1 MLQFLTIENY
11 ALIDHLEFRPGQGL
25 TVITGETGA
34 GKSIIMGA
42 LGLILGQRADA
53 KAVRSGAGKCVIEA
67 QFDISAY
74 ALEGFFAQN
83 DLEYDASATIIR
95 REIYATGKSRA
106 FVNDTPVQ
114 LPLLRELGS
123 HLIDIHSQHQNL
135 LLGQD
140 AFQLSVVDALAHN
153 QAEYANYRAAYDQ
166 LKAHDSKLKTLKAQ
180 AERDAQEADYLRFQ
194 FSQLDDANLVEGEQE
209 ELEAE
214 QELLSHAEDIKSCL
228 CQMHEGLDGEGEA
241 VVQVL
246 KSISQKAHELSRIYP
261 DIAEIAQRL
270 ESDYID
276 LKDIADEVD
285 SRSEEVNFDPQRL
298 EQVEERLGLLYS
310 LQKKHGKSSV
320 EELIQLR
327 DELFERIQHID
338 NSDEEILELEEQVKR
353 LTAEATRLAAILTD
367 TRKQAAQQLQKD
379 LIARVTYL
387 GMPNLRFQVSITP
400 LHSSTPLNPLLTSLN
415 PSNQSSPFKGDER
428 GSLSP
433 SGSDRVEFL
442 FSANKNQPLR
452 PAGEVASGG
461 EISRLMLGI
470 KSLVASARTLPTII
484 FDEIDT
490 GVSGDIADRMG
501 SVMKELSNHLQVIT
515 ITHLPQVAGKGNQH
529 FRVFKA
535 DTDEQTITHIEQLS
549 PEQRIQEI
557 ARMLSGSDITPEAL
571 ANARTLI
578 TE

>member
-74 ALEGFFAQN
+74 DLEAFFAQN

-153 QAEYANYRAAYDQ
+153 QAEYASYRAAYDQ
-166 LKAHDSKLKTLKAQ
+166 LKAHDSKLKALRAQ
-180 AERDAQEADYLRFQ
+180 AERDAQEADYIRFQ

-228 CQMHEGLDGEGEA
+228 CQMHEGLDGEGDA
-241 VVQVL
+241 VVQML
-246 KSISQKAHELSRIYP
+246 KSVSQKAHELSRIYP

-285 SRSEEVNFDPQRL
+285 SRSEEVNYDPQRL
-298 EQVEERLGLLYS
+298 EQVEERLSLLYS

-338 NSDEEILELEEQVKR
+338 NSDEEILELEQQVKR
-353 LTAEATRLAAILTD
+353 LAAEATHLAAILTD
-367 TRKQAAQQLQKD
+367 TRKHAAQQLQKD

-400 LHSSTPLNPLLTSLN
+400 LHSSNEP
-415 PSNQSSPFKGDER
+415 SPFKGDER
-428 GSLSP
+428 GS
-433 SGSDRVEFL
+433 DRIEFL

-501 SVMKELSNHLQVIT
+501 SVMKELSTHLQVIT
-515 ITHLPQVAGKGNQH
+515 ITHLPQVAGKGNQY

-549 PEQRIQEI
+549 SEQRIQEI

>member
-1 MLQFLTIENY
+1 
-11 ALIDHLEFRPGQGL
+11 
-25 TVITGETGA
+25 
-34 GKSIIMGA
+34 
-42 LGLILGQRADA
+42 
-53 KAVRSGAGKCVIEA
+53 
-67 QFDISAY
+67 
-74 ALEGFFAQN
+74 
-83 DLEYDASATIIR
+83 
-95 REIYATGKSRA
+95 
-106 FVNDTPVQ
+106 
-114 LPLLRELGS
+114 
-123 HLIDIHSQHQNL
+123 
-135 LLGQD
+135 
-140 AFQLSVVDALAHN
+140 
-153 QAEYANYRAAYDQ
+153 
-166 LKAHDSKLKTLKAQ
+166 
-180 AERDAQEADYLRFQ
+180 
-194 FSQLDDANLVEGEQE
+194 
-209 ELEAE
+209 
-214 QELLSHAEDIKSCL
+214 
-228 CQMHEGLDGEGEA
+228 MHEGLDGEGDA
-241 VVQVL
+241 VVQML
-246 KSISQKAHELSRIYP
+246 KSVSQRAHELSRIYP

-285 SRSEEVNFDPQRL
+285 SRSEQVNYDPQRL
-298 EQVEERLGLLYS
+298 EQVEERLSLLYS

-327 DELFERIQHID
+327 DQLFERIQHID
-338 NSDEEILELEEQVKR
+338 NSDEEIMELEQQVQK
-353 LTAEATRLAAILTD
+353 LTAQATQRAAVLTD
-367 TRKQAAQQLQKD
+367 TRKKAAQQLQKD

-400 LHSSTPLNPLLTSLN
+400 LHSSNE
-415 PSNQSSPFKGDER
+415 SSPFKGDER
-428 GSLSP
+428 GS
-433 SGSDRVEFL
+433 DRIEFL

-501 SVMKELSNHLQVIT
+501 SVMKELSTHLQVIT

-535 DTDEQTITHIEQLS
+535 DTDSQTITHIEQLS
-549 PEQRIQEI
+549 SEQRLQEI

-578 TE
+578 SE

>member
-11 ALIDHLEFRPGQGL
+11 ALIDHLEFHPGKGL

-74 ALEGFFAQN
+74 DLEAFFAQN

-153 QAEYANYRAAYDQ
+153 QAEYASYRAAYDQ
-166 LKAHDSKLKTLKAQ
+166 LKAHDSKLKALRAQ
-180 AERDAQEADYLRFQ
+180 AERDAQEADYIRFQ

-228 CQMHEGLDGEGEA
+228 CQMHEGLDGEGDA
-241 VVQVL
+241 VVQML

-285 SRSEEVNFDPQRL
+285 SRSEEVNYDPQRL
-298 EQVEERLGLLYS
+298 EQVEERLSLLYS

-338 NSDEEILELEEQVKR
+338 NSDEEILELEQQVKR
-353 LTAEATRLAAILTD
+353 LAAEATRLAAILTD
-367 TRKQAAQQLQKD
+367 TRKQAAQQLQKN

-400 LHSSTPLNPLLTSLN
+400 L
-415 PSNQSSPFKGDER
+415 D
-428 GSLSP
+428 SLSP
-433 SGSDRVEFL
+433 SGSDSLEFL

-501 SVMKELSNHLQVIT
+501 SVMKELSRHLQVIT

-535 DTDEQTITHIEQLS
+535 DTDEQTITHIEQLTA
-549 PEQRIQEI
+549 EQRIREI

-578 TE
+578 AE

>member
-74 ALEGFFAQN
+74 DLEAFFAQN

-153 QAEYANYRAAYDQ
+153 QAEYASYRAAYDQ
-166 LKAHDSKLKTLKAQ
+166 LKAHDSKLKALRAQ
-180 AERDAQEADYLRFQ
+180 AERDAQEADYIRFQ

-228 CQMHEGLDGEGEA
+228 CQMHEGLDGEGDA
-241 VVQVL
+241 VVQML
-246 KSISQKAHELSRIYP
+246 KSVSQKAHELSRIYP

-285 SRSEEVNFDPQRL
+285 SRSEEVNYDPQRL
-298 EQVEERLGLLYS
+298 EQVEERLSLLYS

-338 NSDEEILELEEQVKR
+338 NSDEEILELEQQVKR

-400 LHSSTPLNPLLTSLN
+400 LHPSNLSNLSSLSN
-415 PSNQSSPFKGDER
+415 PSEPLRTLQNP
-428 GSLSP
+428 SLSP
-433 SGSDRVEFL
+433 SGSDRIEFL

-501 SVMKELSNHLQVIT
+501 SVMKELSSHLQVIT

-535 DTDEQTITHIEQLS
+535 DTDEQTITHIEQLTA
-549 PEQRIQEI
+549 EQRIREI

-571 ANARTLI
+571 ANARTFI
-578 TE
+578 AE

>member
-74 ALEGFFAQN
+74 DLEAFFAQN

-153 QAEYANYRAAYDQ
+153 QAEYASYRAAYDQ
-166 LKAHDSKLKTLKAQ
+166 LKAHDSKLKALRSQ
-180 AERDAQEADYLRFQ
+180 AERDAQEADYMRFQ

-228 CQMHEGLDGEGEA
+228 CQMHEGLDGEGDA
-241 VVQVL
+241 VVQML
-246 KSISQKAHELSRIYP
+246 KSVSQKAHELSRIYP

-285 SRSEEVNFDPQRL
+285 SRSEEVNYDPQRL

-310 LQKKHGKSSV
+310 LQKKHGKASV

-338 NSDEEILELEEQVKR
+338 NSDEEILELEQQVK
-353 LTAEATRLAAILTD
+353 LLAAEATRLAAILTD

-400 LHSSTPLNPLLTSLN
+400 L
-415 PSNQSSPFKGDER
+415 D
-428 GSLSP
+428 SLSP
-433 SGSDRVEFL
+433 SGSDTLEFL

-501 SVMKELSNHLQVIT
+501 SVMKELSRHLQVIT

-549 PEQRIQEI
+549 SEQRIQEI

>member
-74 ALEGFFAQN
+74 DLEAFFAQN

-114 LPLLRELGS
+114 LPLLRQLGS

-153 QAEYANYRAAYDQ
+153 QAEYASYRAAYDQ
-166 LKAHDSKLKTLKAQ
+166 LKAHDSKLKALRAQ
-180 AERDAQEADYLRFQ
+180 AERDAQEADYIRFQ

-228 CQMHEGLDGEGEA
+228 CQMHEGLDGEGDA
-241 VVQVL
+241 VVQML
-246 KSISQKAHELSRIYP
+246 KSVSQKAHELSRIFP

-285 SRSEEVNFDPQRL
+285 SRSEEVNYDPQRL
-298 EQVEERLGLLYS
+298 EQVEERLSLLYS

-338 NSDEEILELEEQVKR
+338 NSDEEILELEQQVKR
-353 LTAEATRLAAILTD
+353 LDAEATRLADILTD
-367 TRKQAAQQLQKD
+367 TRKHAAQQLQKD

-400 LHSSTPLNPLLTSLN
+400 L
-415 PSNQSSPFKGDER
+415 D
-428 GSLSP
+428 SLSP
-433 SGSDRVEFL
+433 SGSDSLEFL

-501 SVMKELSNHLQVIT
+501 SVMKELSTHLQVIT

-549 PEQRIQEI
+549 SGQRIQEI

>member
-74 ALEGFFAQN
+74 DLEAFFAQN

-153 QAEYANYRAAYDQ
+153 QAEYASYRAAYDQ
-166 LKAHDSKLKTLKAQ
+166 LKAHDSKLKALRAQ
-180 AERDAQEADYLRFQ
+180 AERDAQEADYIRFQ
-194 FSQLDDANLVEGEQE
+194 FSQLDEANLVEGEQE

-228 CQMHEGLDGEGEA
+228 CQMHEGLDGEGDA
-241 VVQVL
+241 VVQML
-246 KSISQKAHELSRIYP
+246 KSVSQKAHELSRIYP

-285 SRSEEVNFDPQRL
+285 SRSEEVNYDPQRL
-298 EQVEERLGLLYS
+298 EQVEERLSLLYS

-338 NSDEEILELEEQVKR
+338 NSDEEIIELEQQVKR
-353 LTAEATRLAAILTD
+353 LAAEATRLAAILTD
-367 TRKQAAQQLQKD
+367 TRKRAAQQLQKD

-400 LHSSTPLNPLLTSLN
+400 L
-415 PSNQSSPFKGDER
+415 D
-428 GSLSP
+428 SLSP
-433 SGSDRVEFL
+433 SGSDSLEFL

-501 SVMKELSNHLQVIT
+501 SVMKELSSHLQVIT

-549 PEQRIQEI
+549 SEQRIQEI

>member
-11 ALIDHLEFRPGQGL
+11 ALIDHLEFHPGKGL

-74 ALEGFFAQN
+74 DLEAFFAQN

-153 QAEYANYRAAYDQ
+153 QAEYASYRAAYDQ
-166 LKAHDSKLKTLKAQ
+166 LKAHDSKLKALRAQ
-180 AERDAQEADYLRFQ
+180 AERDAQEADYIRFQ

-228 CQMHEGLDGEGEA
+228 CQMHEGLDGEGDA
-241 VVQVL
+241 VVQML
-246 KSISQKAHELSRIYP
+246 KSVSQKAHELSRIYP

-270 ESDYID
+270 ESEYID

-285 SRSEEVNFDPQRL
+285 SRSEEVNYDPQRL
-298 EQVEERLGLLYS
+298 EQVEERLSLLYS

-338 NSDEEILELEEQVKR
+338 NSDEEILELEQQVKR

-400 LHSSTPLNPLLTSLN
+400 LN
-415 PSNQSSPFKGDER
+415 
-428 GSLSP
+428 SLSP
-433 SGSDRVEFL
+433 SGSDSLEFL

-501 SVMKELSNHLQVIT
+501 SVMKELSTHLQVIT

-549 PEQRIQEI
+549 SEQRIQEI

>member
-74 ALEGFFAQN
+74 DLEGFFAQN

-153 QAEYANYRAAYDQ
+153 QAEYASYRAAYDQ
-166 LKAHDSKLKTLKAQ
+166 LKAHDSRLKALRAQ
-180 AERDAQEADYLRFQ
+180 AERDAQEADYIRFQ

-228 CQMHEGLDGEGEA
+228 CQMHECLDGEGDA
-241 VVQVL
+241 VVQML
-246 KSISQKAHELSRIYP
+246 KSVSQKAHELSRIYP

-285 SRSEEVNFDPQRL
+285 SRSEEVNYDPQRL
-298 EQVEERLGLLYS
+298 EQVEERLSLLYS

-327 DELFERIQHID
+327 DELFD
-338 NSDEEILELEEQVKR
+338 NSDEEILELEQQVKR
-353 LTAEATRLAAILTD
+353 LAAEATRLAAILTD
-367 TRKQAAQQLQKD
+367 TRKHAAQQLQKD

-400 LHSSTPLNPLLTSLN
+400 LN
-415 PSNQSSPFKGDER
+415 
-428 GSLSP
+428 SLSP
-433 SGSDRVEFL
+433 SGSDSLEFL

-501 SVMKELSNHLQVIT
+501 SVMKELSTHLQVIT

-549 PEQRIQEI
+549 SEQRIQEI

>member
-1 MLQFLTIENY
+1 MLLTLTIDNY

-53 KAVRSGAGKCVIEA
+53 KAVRNGVAKCIIEA

-74 ALEGFFAQN
+74 DLEGFFAQN
-83 DLEYDASATIIR
+83 DLEYDASTTIIR

-106 FVNDTPVQ
+106 FVNDIPVQ
-114 LPLLRELGS
+114 LPLLRELGN

-135 LLGQD
+135 LLGDD

-153 QAEYANYRAAYDQ
+153 QAEYAQYRSVYDR
-166 LKAHDSKLKTLKAQ
+166 LVTENSKLKNLKAQ
-180 AERDAQEADYLRFQ
+180 AERDAQEADYIRFQ
-194 FSQLDDANLVEGEQE
+194 FSQLDDANLIEGEQE
-209 ELEAE
+209 ELESE
-214 QELLSHAEDIKSCL
+214 QELLSHAEEIKSCL
-228 CQMHEGLDGEGEA
+228 CQMHEGLDGEGDA
-241 VVQVL
+241 IVQML

-276 LKDIADEVD
+276 LKDIADDID
-285 SRSEEVNFDPQRL
+285 SRSEDVNYDPQRM
-298 EQVEERLGLLYS
+298 EQVEERLSLLYS
-310 LQKKHGKSSV
+310 LQKKHGKTSV

-327 DELFERIQHID
+327 DQLFERIQHID
-338 NSDEEILELEEQVKR
+338 GSDEEIEELQQKVKR
-353 LTAEATRLAAILTD
+353 LTAEATRCAAILTD
-367 TRKQAAQQLQKD
+367 TRCKAAAKLQQD
-379 LIARVTYL
+379 LIERVTYL

-400 LHSSTPLNPLLTSLN
+400 LHSN
-415 PSNQSSPFKGDER
+415 PSNSSNPSNESSPFKGDKR
-428 GSLSP
+428 GA
-433 SGSDRVEFL
+433 DTVEFL

-501 SVMKELSNHLQVIT
+501 RVMKELSTHLQVIT

-535 DTDEQTITHIEQLS
+535 DTDSQTITHIEQLTS
-549 PEQRIQEI
+549 DQRLHEI
-557 ARMLSGSDITPEAL
+557 ARMLSGSNITPEAL

-578 TE
+578 AE

>member
-74 ALEGFFAQN
+74 DLEAFFAQN

-153 QAEYANYRAAYDQ
+153 QAEYASYRAAYDQ
-166 LKAHDSKLKTLKAQ
+166 LKAHDSRLKALRAQ
-180 AERDAQEADYLRFQ
+180 AERDAQEADYIRFQ

-228 CQMHEGLDGEGEA
+228 CQMHEGLDGEGDA
-241 VVQVL
+241 VVQML

-285 SRSEEVNFDPQRL
+285 SRSEEVNYDPQRL
-298 EQVEERLGLLYS
+298 EQVEERLSLLYS

-338 NSDEEILELEEQVKR
+338 NSDEEILELEQQVKR
-353 LTAEATRLAAILTD
+353 LAAEATRLAAILTD
-367 TRKQAAQQLQKD
+367 TRKRAAQQLQKD

-400 LHSSTPLNPLLTSLN
+400 L
-415 PSNQSSPFKGDER
+415 D
-428 GSLSP
+428 SLSP
-433 SGSDRVEFL
+433 SGSDSLEFL

-501 SVMKELSNHLQVIT
+501 SVMKELSTHLQVIT

-549 PEQRIQEI
+549 SGQRIQEI

>member
-11 ALIDHLEFRPGQGL
+11 ALIDHLELNPGKGL

-74 ALEGFFAQN
+74 DLEAFFAQN

-140 AFQLSVVDALAHN
+140 VFQLSVVDALAHN
-153 QAEYANYRAAYDQ
+153 QAEYASYRAAYDQ
-166 LKAHDSKLKTLKAQ
+166 LKAHDSRLKALRAQ
-180 AERDAQEADYLRFQ
+180 AERDAQEADYIRFQ

-228 CQMHEGLDGEGEA
+228 CQMHEGLDGEGDA
-241 VVQVL
+241 VVQML
-246 KSISQKAHELSRIYP
+246 KSVSQKAHELSRIYP

-285 SRSEEVNFDPQRL
+285 SRSEEVNYDPQRL
-298 EQVEERLGLLYS
+298 EQVEERLSLLYS

-338 NSDEEILELEEQVKR
+338 NSDEEILELEQQVKR
-353 LTAEATRLAAILTD
+353 FAAEATRLAAILTD
-367 TRKQAAQQLQKD
+367 TRKHAAQQLQKD

-400 LHSSTPLNPLLTSLN
+400 LN
-415 PSNQSSPFKGDER
+415 
-428 GSLSP
+428 SLSP
-433 SGSDRVEFL
+433 SGSDSLEFL

-501 SVMKELSNHLQVIT
+501 SVMKELSTHLQVIT
-515 ITHLPQVAGKGNQH
+515 ITHLSSYPPSSAFRRLPVCSAVPTSLPKPWLMPGRLSKNNNY
-529 FRVFKA
+529 RVFHHQA
-535 DTDEQTITHIEQLS
+535 LS
-549 PEQRIQEI
+549 
-557 ARMLSGSDITPEAL
+557 L
-571 ANARTLI
+571 AG
-578 TE
+578 

>member
-74 ALEGFFAQN
+74 DLEAFFAQN

-153 QAEYANYRAAYDQ
+153 QAEYASYRAAYDQ
-166 LKAHDSKLKTLKAQ
+166 LKAHDSKLKALRAQ
-180 AERDAQEADYLRFQ
+180 AERDAQEADYIRFQ

-228 CQMHEGLDGEGEA
+228 CQMHEGLDGEGDA
-241 VVQVL
+241 VVQML
-246 KSISQKAHELSRIYP
+246 KSVSQKAHELSRIYP

-285 SRSEEVNFDPQRL
+285 SRSEEVNYDPQRL
-298 EQVEERLGLLYS
+298 EQVEERLSLLYS

-338 NSDEEILELEEQVKR
+338 NSDEEILELEQQVKR
-353 LTAEATRLAAILTD
+353 LAAEATRLAAILTD
-367 TRKQAAQQLQKD
+367 TRKHAAQQLQKD

-400 LHSSTPLNPLLTSLN
+400 L
-415 PSNQSSPFKGDER
+415 D
-428 GSLSP
+428 SLSP
-433 SGSDRVEFL
+433 SGSDSLEFL

-501 SVMKELSNHLQVIT
+501 SVMKELSTHLQVIT

-549 PEQRIQEI
+549 SGQRIQEI

>member
-74 ALEGFFAQN
+74 DLEAFFAQN

-153 QAEYANYRAAYDQ
+153 QAEYASYRAAYDQ
-166 LKAHDSKLKTLKAQ
+166 LKAHDSKLKALRAQ
-180 AERDAQEADYLRFQ
+180 AERDAQEADYIRFQ

-228 CQMHEGLDGEGEA
+228 CQMHEGLDGEGDA
-241 VVQVL
+241 VVQML

-285 SRSEEVNFDPQRL
+285 SRSEEVNYDPQRL
-298 EQVEERLGLLYS
+298 EQVEERLSLLYS
-310 LQKKHGKSSV
+310 LQKKHGKSSA

-338 NSDEEILELEEQVKR
+338 NSDEEILELEQQVKR
-353 LTAEATRLAAILTD
+353 LAAEATRLAAILSD
-367 TRKQAAQQLQKD
+367 TRKRAAQQLQKD

-400 LHSSTPLNPLLTSLN
+400 L
-415 PSNQSSPFKGDER
+415 D
-428 GSLSP
+428 SLSP
-433 SGSDRVEFL
+433 SGSDSLEFL

-501 SVMKELSNHLQVIT
+501 SVMKELSTHLQVIT

-549 PEQRIQEI
+549 SEQRIQEI

>member
-1 MLQFLTIENY
+1 MLQSLTIENY

-53 KAVRSGAGKCVIEA
+53 KAVRNGATKCVIEA

-74 ALEGFFAQN
+74 GLETFFTQN
-83 DLEYDASATIIR
+83 DLEYDAVNTIVR

-106 FVNDTPVQ
+106 FVNDIPVQ
-114 LPLLRELGS
+114 LQMLRQLGT

-140 AFQLSVVDALAHN
+140 AFQLSVIDSLAHN
-153 QAEYANYRAAYDQ
+153 QYEYGQYRTVYNELMELRRQIKRLRAE
-166 LKAHDSKLKTLKAQ
+166 
-180 AERDAQEADYLRFQ
+180 AERDAQEADYIRYQ
-194 FSQLDDANLVEGEQE
+194 FGQLDDANLAEGEQE

-214 QELLSHAEDIKSCL
+214 QELLGHAEEIKSSL
-228 CQMHEGLDGEGEA
+228 SQMHEALDGEGEA
-241 VVQVL
+241 VVQML
-246 KSISQKAHELSRIYP
+246 KDVARRAHELSRIYP
-261 DIAEIAQRL
+261 DIAEIAERL

-285 SRSEEVNFDPQRL
+285 SRSEEVNFDPQRM
-298 EQVEERLGLLYS
+298 EQVEERLSLLYS
-310 LQKKHGKSSV
+310 LQKKHGCHTV
-320 EELIQLR
+320 AELIALR
-327 DELFERIQHID
+327 DQLFERMQHID
-338 NSDEEILELEEQVKR
+338 GSDDQIAQLEQQERQLTKR
-353 LTAEATRLAAILTD
+353 VTQCAASLTATR
-367 TRKQAAQQLQKD
+367 RQAATKLQAD
-379 LIARVTYL
+379 LIARVAYL
-387 GMPNLRFQVSITP
+387 GMPNLRFEATVSP
-400 LHSSTPLNPLLTSLN
+400 LDKESDGSPLFSAT
-415 PSNQSSPFKGDER
+415 GA
-428 GSLSP
+428 
-433 SGSDRVEFL
+433 DRIEFL

-501 SVMKELSNHLQVIT
+501 QVMKELSSHLQVIT
-515 ITHLPQVAGKGNQH
+515 ITHLPQVAGKGDQH
-529 FRVFKA
+529 FRVFKTDTA
-535 DTDEQTITHIEQLS
+535 DQTITHIEQLS
-549 PEQRIQEI
+549 DEQRLHEV
-557 ARMLSGSDITPEAL
+557 ARMLSGSDITSEAL

-578 TE
+578 GK

>member
-1 MLQFLTIENY
+1 MLLTLTIDNY

-53 KAVRSGAGKCVIEA
+53 KAVRNGATKCIIEA

-74 ALEGFFAQN
+74 ALQDFFLQN
-83 DLEYDASATIIR
+83 DLEYDANATIIR

-106 FVNDTPVQ
+106 FVNDIPVQ
-114 LPLLRELGS
+114 LPLLRDLGS

-135 LLGQD
+135 LLGDD

-153 QAEYANYRAAYDQ
+153 QVEYAQYRTVYDQ
-166 LKAHDSKLKTLKAQ
+166 LVTQNAKLRTLKDQ
-180 AERDAQEADYLRFQ
+180 AKRDAQEADYIRFQ

-214 QELLSHAEDIKSCL
+214 QELLSHAEEIKSCL
-228 CQMHEGLDGEGEA
+228 CQMHEGLDGEGDA
-241 VVQVL
+241 IVQML

-261 DIAEIAQRL
+261 DITEIAQRL

-276 LKDIADEVD
+276 LKDIADDVD
-285 SRSEEVNFDPQRL
+285 SRSEEVNYDPQRM
-298 EQVEERLGLLYS
+298 EQVEERLSLLYS
-310 LQKKHGKSSV
+310 LQKKHGKTSV

-327 DELFERIQHID
+327 DQLFERIQHID
-338 NSDEEILELEEQVKR
+338 GSDEEIEELKQKVKQ
-353 LTAEATRLAAILTD
+353 LTAEATRCAAILTD
-367 TRKQAAQQLQKD
+367 TRRKAAAKLQQD
-379 LIARVTYL
+379 LIERVTYL

-400 LHSSTPLNPLLTSLN
+400 LNSNPDLKDQDVTSS
-415 PSNQSSPFKGDER
+415 FKGDKK
-428 GSLSP
+428 GA
-433 SGSDRVEFL
+433 DTVEFL

-501 SVMKELSNHLQVIT
+501 RVMKELSNHLQVIT

-535 DTDEQTITHIEQLS
+535 DTDSQTITHIEQLTS
-549 PEQRIQEI
+549 DQRLHEI
-557 ARMLSGSDITPEAL
+557 ARMLSGSNITPEAL
-571 ANARTLI
+571 ANAQTLI
-578 TE
+578 AE

>member
-11 ALIDHLEFRPGQGL
+11 ALIDHLEFHPGKGL

-74 ALEGFFAQN
+74 DLEAFFAQN

-153 QAEYANYRAAYDQ
+153 QAEYASYRAAYDQ
-166 LKAHDSKLKTLKAQ
+166 LKAHDSKLKALRAQ
-180 AERDAQEADYLRFQ
+180 AERDAQEADYIRFQ

-228 CQMHEGLDGEGEA
+228 CQMHEGLDGEGDA
-241 VVQVL
+241 VVQML
-246 KSISQKAHELSRIYP
+246 KSVSQKAHELSRIYP

-285 SRSEEVNFDPQRL
+285 SRSEEVNYDPQRL
-298 EQVEERLGLLYS
+298 EQVEERLSLLYT

-338 NSDEEILELEEQVKR
+338 NSDEEILELEQQVKR
-353 LTAEATRLAAILTD
+353 LAAEATRLAAILTD

-400 LHSSTPLNPLLTSLN
+400 LN
-415 PSNQSSPFKGDER
+415 
-428 GSLSP
+428 SLSP
-433 SGSDRVEFL
+433 SGSDSLEFL

-501 SVMKELSNHLQVIT
+501 SVMKELSTHLQVIT

>member
-11 ALIDHLEFRPGQGL
+11 ALIDHLEFHPGKGL

-74 ALEGFFAQN
+74 DLEAFFAQN

-114 LPLLRELGS
+114 LPLLRQLGS

-153 QAEYANYRAAYDQ
+153 QAEYASYRAAYDQ
-166 LKAHDSKLKTLKAQ
+166 LKAHDSKLKALRAQ
-180 AERDAQEADYLRFQ
+180 AERDAQEADYIRFQ

-228 CQMHEGLDGEGEA
+228 CQMHEGLDGEGDA
-241 VVQVL
+241 VVQML

-285 SRSEEVNFDPQRL
+285 SRSEEVNYDPQRL
-298 EQVEERLGLLYS
+298 EQVEERLSLLYS

-338 NSDEEILELEEQVKR
+338 NSDEEILELEQQVKR
-353 LTAEATRLAAILTD
+353 LAAEATRLAAILTD

-400 LHSSTPLNPLLTSLN
+400 L
-415 PSNQSSPFKGDER
+415 D
-428 GSLSP
+428 SLSP
-433 SGSDRVEFL
+433 SGSDSLEFL

-501 SVMKELSNHLQVIT
+501 SVMKELSTHLQVIT
-515 ITHLPQVAGKGNQH
+515 ITHLPQVAGKGKQH

-549 PEQRIQEI
+549 SEQRIQEI

>member
-1 MLQFLTIENY
+1 
-11 ALIDHLEFRPGQGL
+11 
-25 TVITGETGA
+25 
-34 GKSIIMGA
+34 MGA

-53 KAVRSGAGKCVIEA
+53 KAVRSGASKCVIEA
-67 QFDISAY
+67 QFDIAAY
-74 ALEGFFAQN
+74 ALEDLFAQN
-83 DLEYDASATIIR
+83 DLEYDAHATIIR

-153 QAEYANYRAAYDQ
+153 QAEYADYRAAYDQ
-166 LKAHDSKLKTLKAQ
+166 LKTQDSKLKALKAQ
-180 AERDAQEADYLRFQ
+180 AERDAQEADYIRFQ

-228 CQMHEGLDGEGEA
+228 CQMHEGLDGEGDA
-241 VVQVL
+241 VVQML
-246 KSISQKAHELSRIYP
+246 KSVSQKAHELSRIYP

-285 SRSEEVNFDPQRL
+285 SRSEEVNYDPQRL
-298 EQVEERLGLLYS
+298 EQVEERLSLLYS

-327 DELFERIQHID
+327 DQLFERIQHID
-338 NSDEEILELEEQVKR
+338 NSDEEIMELEQQVQK
-353 LTAEATRLAAILTD
+353 LAAQATQRAAVLTD
-367 TRKQAAQQLQKD
+367 TRKKAAQQLQKD

-400 LHSSTPLNPLLTSLN
+400 LH
-415 PSNQSSPFKGDER
+415 PSNESSPFKGDER
-428 GSLSP
+428 GS
-433 SGSDRVEFL
+433 DRIEFL

-501 SVMKELSNHLQVIT
+501 SVMKELSTHLQVIT

-535 DTDEQTITHIEQLS
+535 DTDSQTITHIEQLS
-549 PEQRIQEI
+549 SEQRLQEI

>member
-1 MLQFLTIENY
+1 MLQFLSIENY
-11 ALIDHLEFRPGQGL
+11 ALIDHLEFRPGAGL

-53 KAVRSGAGKCVIEA
+53 KAVRNGATKCVIEA

-74 ALEGFFAQN
+74 ALEDFFRQN
-83 DLEYDASATIIR
+83 DLEYDAHDTILR

-106 FVNDTPVQ
+106 FVNDIPVQ
-114 LPLLRELGS
+114 LTTLRQLGS
-123 HLIDIHSQHQNL
+123 SLIDIHSQHQNL

-140 AFQLSVVDALAHN
+140 AFQLSVIDALAGNHV
-153 QAEYANYRAAYDQ
+153 EYRQYRTVYDQ
-166 LKAHDSKLKTLKAQ
+166 YVALNSRLKTLKAE
-180 AERDAQEADYLRFQ
+180 AARDAQEADYIRFQ
-194 FSQLDDANLVEGEQE
+194 FQQLDSANLVEGEQE

-214 QELLSHAEDIKSCL
+214 QELLSHAEDIKSSL
-228 CQMHEGLDGEGEA
+228 GQMHEALDGEDDSM
-241 VVQVL
+241 VQVL
-246 KSISQKAHELSRIYP
+246 KNVARQAHELSRIYP

-285 SRSEEVNFDPQRL
+285 GRTEEVNFDPQRM
-298 EQVEERLGLLYS
+298 EQVEERLSLLYS
-310 LQKKHGKSSV
+310 LQKKHGKTSV
-320 EELIQLR
+320 EDLIALR
-327 DELFERIQHID
+327 DQLFERMQHIEG
-338 NSDEEILELEEQVKR
+338 SDEEIDEMEKQLKELTQQATR
-353 LTAEATRLAAILTD
+353 CAAALTATRV
-367 TRKQAAQQLQKD
+367 QAAAKFQKA
-379 LIARVTYL
+379 LIDRVTYL
-387 GMPNLRFQVSITP
+387 GMPNLRFQAIVSPLTP
-400 LHSSTPLNPLLTSLN
+400 SNSSN
-415 PSNQSSPFKGDER
+415 PSN
-428 GSLSP
+428 P
-433 SGSDRVEFL
+433 SNRFSATGADSIDFL

-501 SVMKELSNHLQVIT
+501 QVMKELSTHLQVIT

>member
-11 ALIDHLEFRPGQGL
+11 ALIDHLELNPGKGL

-74 ALEGFFAQN
+74 DLEAFFAQN

-153 QAEYANYRAAYDQ
+153 QAEYASYRAAYDQ
-166 LKAHDSKLKTLKAQ
+166 LKAHDSRLKALRAQ
-180 AERDAQEADYLRFQ
+180 AERDAQEADYIRFQ

-228 CQMHEGLDGEGEA
+228 CQMHEGLDGEGDA
-241 VVQVL
+241 VVQML
-246 KSISQKAHELSRIYP
+246 KSVSQKAHELSRIYP

-285 SRSEEVNFDPQRL
+285 SRSEEVNYDPQRL
-298 EQVEERLGLLYS
+298 EQVEERLSLIYS

-338 NSDEEILELEEQVKR
+338 NSDEEILELEQQVKR
-353 LTAEATRLAAILTD
+353 FAAEATRLAAILTD
-367 TRKQAAQQLQKD
+367 TRKHAAQQLQKD

-400 LHSSTPLNPLLTSLN
+400 LN
-415 PSNQSSPFKGDER
+415 
-428 GSLSP
+428 SLSP
-433 SGSDRVEFL
+433 SGSDSLEFL

-501 SVMKELSNHLQVIT
+501 SVMKELSTHLQVIT

-549 PEQRIQEI
+549 SEQRIQEI

-578 TE
+578 KE

>member
-74 ALEGFFAQN
+74 DLEAFFAQN

-153 QAEYANYRAAYDQ
+153 QAEYASYRAAYDQ
-166 LKAHDSKLKTLKAQ
+166 LKAHDSKLKALRAQ
-180 AERDAQEADYLRFQ
+180 AERDAQEADYIRFQ

-228 CQMHEGLDGEGEA
+228 CQMHEGLDGEGDA
-241 VVQVL
+241 VVQML
-246 KSISQKAHELSRIYP
+246 KSVSQKAHELSRIYP

-285 SRSEEVNFDPQRL
+285 SRSEEVNYDPQRL
-298 EQVEERLGLLYS
+298 EQVEERLSLLYS

-320 EELIQLR
+320 EELIQLH

-338 NSDEEILELEEQVKR
+338 NSDEEILELEQQVKR
-353 LTAEATRLAAILTD
+353 LAAEATRLAAILTD

-400 LHSSTPLNPLLTSLN
+400 L
-415 PSNQSSPFKGDER
+415 D
-428 GSLSP
+428 SLSP
-433 SGSDRVEFL
+433 SGSDSLEFL

-501 SVMKELSNHLQVIT
+501 SVMKELSTHLQVIT

-549 PEQRIQEI
+549 SGQRIQEI

>member
-1 MLQFLTIENY
+1 MLQTLTIENY
-11 ALIDHLEFRPGQGL
+11 ALIDQLEFRPGRGL

-53 KAVRSGAGKCVIEA
+53 KTVRSGATKCVIEA
-67 QFDISAY
+67 QFDISTY
-74 ALEGFFAQN
+74 ELEDFFAQN
-83 DLEYDASATIIR
+83 DLEYDAHSTILR
-95 REIYATGKSRA
+95 REIYAIGKSRA

-114 LPLLRELGS
+114 LPTLRELGT

-135 LLGQD
+135 LLGED
-140 AFQLSVVDALAHN
+140 AFQLSVIDALAHN
-153 QAEYANYRAAYDQ
+153 QKERSQYRSVYDRLVSLRTTIQHLRAE
-166 LKAHDSKLKTLKAQ
+166 
-180 AERDAQEADYLRFQ
+180 AEKDAQEADYIRFQ

-214 QELLSHAEDIKSCL
+214 QELLSHAEEIKSCL
-228 CQMHEGLDGEGEA
+228 CQMHEGLDGEVDA
-241 VVQVL
+241 VVQML
-246 KSISQKAHELSRIYP
+246 KSISQKALELSRIYP

-276 LKDIADEVD
+276 LKDIADDVD
-285 SRSEEVNFDPQRL
+285 SRSEEINYDPQRM
-298 EQVEERLGLLYS
+298 EQVEERLSLLYS
-310 LQKKHGKSSV
+310 LQKKHGKNSV

-327 DELFERIQHID
+327 DQLFERMQHID
-338 NSDEEILELEEQVKR
+338 GSDEEIEELERQNQQ
-353 LTAEATRLAAILTD
+353 LTAEATQLAAALSS
-367 TRKQAAQQLQKD
+367 TRKKAALQLQKD
-379 LIARVTYL
+379 LIAKVTYL
-387 GMPNLRFQVSITP
+387 GMPNLRFEATVTP
-400 LHSSTPLNPLLTSLN
+400 IKGNSKSADKVTFTPTGTDNI
-415 PSNQSSPFKGDER
+415 
-428 GSLSP
+428 
-433 SGSDRVEFL
+433 EFL

-501 SVMKELSNHLQVIT
+501 SVMKELSSHLQVIT

-535 DTDEQTITHIEQLS
+535 DTDSQTITHIEQLTT
-549 PEQRIQEI
+549 EQRLHEI
-557 ARMLSGSDITPEAL
+557 ARMLSGSDITSEAL

-578 TE
+578 VE

>member
-74 ALEGFFAQN
+74 DLEAFFAQN

-153 QAEYANYRAAYDQ
+153 QAEYASYRAAYDQ
-166 LKAHDSKLKTLKAQ
+166 LKAHDSKLKALRAQ
-180 AERDAQEADYLRFQ
+180 AERDAQEADYIRFQ

-228 CQMHEGLDGEGEA
+228 CQMHEGLDGEGDA
-241 VVQVL
+241 VVQML
-246 KSISQKAHELSRIYP
+246 KSVSQKAHELSRIYP

-285 SRSEEVNFDPQRL
+285 SRSEEVNYDPQRL
-298 EQVEERLGLLYS
+298 EQVEERLSLLYS

-338 NSDEEILELEEQVKR
+338 NSDEEILELEQQVKR
-353 LTAEATRLAAILTD
+353 LDAEATRLAAILTD
-367 TRKQAAQQLQKD
+367 TRKHAAQQLQKD

-400 LHSSTPLNPLLTSLN
+400 L
-415 PSNQSSPFKGDER
+415 D
-428 GSLSP
+428 SLSP
-433 SGSDRVEFL
+433 SGSDSLEFL

-501 SVMKELSNHLQVIT
+501 SVMKELSTHLQVIT

-535 DTDEQTITHIEQLS
+535 DIDEQTITHIEQLS
-549 PEQRIQEI
+549 SEQRIQEI

>member
-11 ALIDHLEFRPGQGL
+11 ALIDHLEFHPGKGL

-74 ALEGFFAQN
+74 DLEAFFAQN

-114 LPLLRELGS
+114 LPLLRQLGS

-153 QAEYANYRAAYDQ
+153 QAEYASYRAAYDQ
-166 LKAHDSKLKTLKAQ
+166 LKAHDSKLKALRAQ
-180 AERDAQEADYLRFQ
+180 AERDAQEADYIRFQ

-228 CQMHEGLDGEGEA
+228 CQMHEGLDGEGDA
-241 VVQVL
+241 VVQML
-246 KSISQKAHELSRIYP
+246 KSVSQKAHELSRIYP

-276 LKDIADEVD
+276 LKDIADEMD
-285 SRSEEVNFDPQRL
+285 SRSEEVNYDPQRL
-298 EQVEERLGLLYS
+298 EQVEERLSLLYT

-338 NSDEEILELEEQVKR
+338 NSDEEILELEQQVKR
-353 LTAEATRLAAILTD
+353 LAAEATRLAAILTD
-367 TRKQAAQQLQKD
+367 TRKHAAQQLQKD

-400 LHSSTPLNPLLTSLN
+400 LN
-415 PSNQSSPFKGDER
+415 
-428 GSLSP
+428 SLSP
-433 SGSDRVEFL
+433 SGSDSLEFL

-501 SVMKELSNHLQVIT
+501 SVMKELSTHLQVIT

-549 PEQRIQEI
+549 SEQRIQEI